1 MNYLRSTEE
10 AFILPMRA
18 SEILSPVVSAFA
30 LNVPPPPP
38 PPQLPLL
45 YVAFKPRGAGQPK
58 CYLPGYPHYVRKN
71 GDVYGPGRGYR
82 ESLQT
87 AEVARRKS
95 YRFVNL
101 GNASAEA
108 L

>member
-1 MNYLRSTEE
+1 MS
-10 AFILPMRA
+10 
-18 SEILSPVVSAFA
+18 
-30 LNVPPPPP
+30 PPPP

-82 ESLQT
+82 EPLQN

-95 YRFVNL
+95 YRYVNL